1 MEVDGEKEELS
12 SEVKQKQL
20 VCYFTVLGQ
29 AWPEIQSTQ
38 GMSSF
43 TISHIISFEIH

>member
-1 MEVDGEKEELS
+1 MEVDDDDEEKEELS

-29 AWPEIQSTQ
+29 AWPESVTTQ
-38 GMSSF
+38 GK
-43 TISHIISFEIH
+43 